1 MLIWTAHNST
11 PPNAMRTKLTQ
22 PRPLAFTLIEMLI
35 VITIIGILA
44 GISVPVV
51 GGVMERARK
60 LKALSTIKDLQVAF
74 KSYQTEYNRYPST
87 ATASDTVATTNA
99 SDNFVSILQAQTAGD
114 PLNPRGIKF
123 VDLPLGKSFRAGQ
136 FRGGLDDSSPAGL
149 FDEWG
154 QPYQVTLDT
163 NYDEKVSNPDKD
175 NEDTNISTNAPVDL
189 PLGVAIYSLGPDG
202 DPNGKNQMTP
212 TKDDITSWRGY

>member
-1 MLIWTAHNST
+1 
-11 PPNAMRTKLTQ
+11 MRTKPTQ

-60 LKALSTIKDLQVAF
+60 VKVLSSIKDLQVAI

-87 ATASDTVATTNA
+87 TTSSDTDATTDA
-99 SDNFVSILQAQTAGD
+99 SNGLIGTLQAQTASD
-114 PLNPRGIKF
+114 PLNPRNIKF
-123 VDLPLGKSFRAGQ
+123 VDLPLGKSFKGGE
-136 FRGGLDDSSPAGL
+136 FRGGLDANTPPGL

-154 QPYQVTLDT
+154 QAYRVIMDT
-163 NYDEKVSNPDKD
+163 NYDEKVHNPDQD
-175 NEDTNISTNAPVDL
+175 NDDTNISTNSPVDL

>member
-1 MLIWTAHNST
+1 
-11 PPNAMRTKLTQ
+11 MRIKPTQ
-22 PRPLAFTLIEMLI
+22 SRPLAFTLIEMLI

-60 LKALSTIKDLQVAF
+60 VKVLSTIKDLQVAI
-74 KSYQTEYNRYPST
+74 KSYQTEYNKYPST
-87 ATASDTVATTNA
+87 TTGSDTKALTDAGGGLLPIMLGA
-99 SDNFVSILQAQTAGD
+99 SGNS
-114 PLNPRGIKF
+114 LNPREIKF
-123 VDLPLGKSFRAGQ
+123 VDFPLAKNN
-136 FRGGLDDSSPAGL
+136 RGGLVGSDTASYEL
-149 FDEWG
+149 VDEWG
-154 QPYQVTLDT
+154 QTYRVTMDT
-163 NYDEKVSNPDKD
+163 NYDEKVDNPDLEND
-175 NEDTNISTNAPVDL
+175 DTNISSGASAQL